1 MTSTDIVTG
10 EGVTMTDPDP
20 REPKHISEH
29 VAEALAQMTDADG
42 PYKWGPSSVPCPP
55 WCSLP
60 AGHSY
65 ESIDREGWLYRYHSP
80 AEDEIG
86 TPDVWVSVEER
97 MRPTA
102 GGPEVERSHV
112 SVHAADEDMSVDA
125 ARALSAAIARAADL
139 AEAPDGAD
147 LPTPDESGRTQLVS
161 IIDGR
166 GDLLVDVDT
175 PVTGTA
181 VFISDRVDTVAVAN
195 VELLDELIAGL
206 QKARRVLV
214 RNAS

>member
-10 EGVTMTDPDP
+10 EGITMTDPNP

-29 VAEALAQMTDADG
+29 VTEALAQMTAPDG

-60 AGHSY
+60 SGHSY

-80 AEDEIG
+80 AQDEIG

-97 MRPTA
+97 MRP
-102 GGPEVERSHV
+102 GQNGPEVEISHV
-112 SVHAADEDMSVDA
+112 SVHAADEDMPVEK

-139 AEAPDGAD
+139 AEEPGGLSVTPAADGRA
-147 LPTPDESGRTQLVS
+147 QLVW
-161 IIDGR
+161 IVDDR
-166 GDLLVDVDT
+166 GDLIVDVDT
-175 PVTGTA
+175 TMLGPG
-181 VFISDRVDTVAVAN
+181 VFISDRVEQVAVSN
-195 VELLDELIAGL
+195 VELLDELIRGL

-214 RNAS
+214 KSAS